1 MRGRRPRPLTL
12 AADDVAILQMIARS
26 RSRPWFQIQHARI
39 LLGVAAG
46 QRVQTLALQMQCDAA
61 TVWRVCRS
69 YEERGLD
76 VVLREATRP
85 GRPQQLSPPAACAD
99 RAVGLS
105 GTHRQRVAHHPL
117 EQCRLGPASDH
128 RWHRRDHPSACGA
141 TDPARRRPAAAS
153 HAVLE
158 DGSTRCGVQGASREG
173 AVVLRKCP
181 EFGRARA
188 LGRLHR

>member
-85 GRPQQLSPPAACAD
+85 GRPQQLSPPPARSD
-99 RAVGLS
+99 RTVGLP
-105 GTHRQRVAHHPL
+105 GANRQGVAHHPL
-117 EQCRLGPASDH
+117 DQFRLGSPGGQ
-128 RWHRRDHPSACGA
+128 RRDCRRYQPPYRLADS
-141 TDPARRRPAAAS
+141 ARRRPATAPHS
-153 HAVLE
+153 LLE
-158 DGSTRCGVQGASREG
+158 DGSSGCGVQEAGRKG
-173 AVVLRKCP
+173 PVVLRKRRQIGC
-181 EFGRARA
+181 ARA
-188 LGRLHR
+188 LGRLRR